1 MNILF
6 VSLGCDKN
14 LVDTEVM
21 LGLLA
26 SRGHQMVDSE
36 EIADVIVI
44 NTCCFIHD
52 AKEES
57 IQTILEMAE
66 YKKAGSCK
74 ALIVTGCLAQRYKQE
89 IIDEI
94 EEVDAVLGTTSYDKI
109 VEAIDEA
116 LAGHTSVEMTDID
129 ALPLVESK
137 RLVTTGGHFAYL
149 KIAEGCDKHCTY
161 CIIPKIR
168 GNFRSVPIER
178 LLKEAEDL
186 VAQGVKEIILVAQET
201 TLYGKDLY
209 GEKSLHKLL
218 RELCKISG
226 LRWIR
231 ILYCYPEEITDEL
244 IQVIKEEDK
253 ICNYLDL
260 PIQHA
265 SDGILKRMG
274 RRTSKEQLVEIIGKL
289 RKEIPDIAIRTT
301 LITGFPGETQEQHE
315 ELMEFVDEMEF
326 DRLGVF
332 TYSPE
337 EDTPAAVM
345 PDQIP
350 EDVKEDR
357 QAELMELQQEIAFDL
372 AEEMIG
378 REVLVMIEGKVADE
392 NAYVGR
398 TYKDAPNVDGLIFVE
413 SEEELMSGDFAR
425 VRITG
430 ALEYD
435 LMGDYIMNLPNKL
448 TVLRVLMILFFVV
461 FMITPLAEGNGKY
474 IALALFCIASL
485 TDMLDGKIAR
495 KHNLVTNFGKF
506 MDPLADK
513 LLVCSAMICLIETG
527 KLQAWIV
534 LIIIARE
541 FIISGFRLVASDNG
555 IVIAAS
561 YWGKF
566 KTVSHMAMII
576 LLILDIQNPIMQ
588 TITTVVVWIGLIL
601 TVVSLVDY
609 IVKNKQVLTQGG
621 M

>member
-1 MNILF
+1 M
-6 VSLGCDKN
+6 
-14 LVDTEVM
+14 
-21 LGLLA
+21 
-26 SRGHQMVDSE
+26 
-36 EIADVIVI
+36 
-44 NTCCFIHD
+44 
-52 AKEES
+52 
-57 IQTILEMAE
+57 
-66 YKKAGSCK
+66 YKR
-74 ALIVTGCLAQRYKQE
+74 Q
-89 IIDEI
+89 
-94 EEVDAVLGTTSYDKI
+94 
-109 VEAIDEA
+109 
-116 LAGHTSVEMTDID
+116 
-129 ALPLVESK
+129 
-137 RLVTTGGHFAYL
+137 
-149 KIAEGCDKHCTY
+149 
-161 CIIPKIR
+161 
-168 GNFRSVPIER
+168 
-178 LLKEAEDL
+178 
-186 VAQGVKEIILVAQET
+186 
-201 TLYGKDLY
+201 DLY

-435 LMGDYIMNLPNKL
+435 LMG
-448 TVLRVLMILFFVV
+448 
-461 FMITPLAEGNGKY
+461 E
-474 IALALFCIASL
+474 
-485 TDMLDGKIAR
+485 
-495 KHNLVTNFGKF
+495 
-506 MDPLADK
+506 
-513 LLVCSAMICLIETG
+513 
-527 KLQAWIV
+527 
-534 LIIIARE
+534 II
-541 FIISGFRLVASDNG
+541 
-555 IVIAAS
+555 
-561 YWGKF
+561 
-566 KTVSHMAMII
+566 
-576 LLILDIQNPIMQ
+576 
-588 TITTVVVWIGLIL
+588 
-601 TVVSLVDY
+601 
-609 IVKNKQVLTQGG
+609 
-621 M
+621 

>member
-1 MNILF
+1 MPGRVSAFRIVRSKRMNVLF

-26 SRGHQMVDSE
+26 EKGYQMVDTE
-36 EIADVIVI
+36 EAADIIVI
-44 NTCCFIHD
+44 NTCCFIND

-66 YKKAGSCK
+66 YKKTGQIK
-74 ALIVTGCLAQRYKQE
+74 ALIVAGCLAERYRQE

-109 VEAIDEA
+109 VEAITESLEGKKA
-116 LAGHTSVEMTDID
+116 VRMEDIQR
-129 ALPLVESK
+129 LPEVKSK
-137 RLVTTGGHFAYL
+137 RVVTTGGHFAYL

-168 GNFRSVPIER
+168 GNFRSVPMER
-178 LLKEAEDL
+178 LIKEAEEL
-186 VAQGVKEIILVAQET
+186 VQQGVKELILVAQET
-201 TLYGKDLY
+201 TLYGKDIY
-209 GEKSLHKLL
+209 GEKSLPRLL

-265 SDGILKRMG
+265 SDAVLRRMG
-274 RRTSKEQLVEIIGKL
+274 RRTSKEQLIQTIEKL

-301 LITGFPGETQEQHE
+301 LITGFPGETKEDHE
-315 ELMEFVDEMEF
+315 EVLEFVDEMEF

-337 EDTPAAVM
+337 EDTPASIM
-345 PDQIP
+345 QGQI
-350 EDVKEDR
+350 EEEIKEER
-357 QAELMELQQEIAFDL
+357 QADIMELQQEIAFDL
-372 AEEMIG
+372 AEDMIG
-378 REVLVMIEGKVADE
+378 RELVVMIEGKVADE

-413 SEEELMSGDFAR
+413 SDEELMSGDFAKVR
-425 VRITG
+425 VTG

-435 LMGDYIMNLPNKL
+435 LIG
-448 TVLRVLMILFFVV
+448 
-461 FMITPLAEGNGKY
+461 E
-474 IALALFCIASL
+474 
-485 TDMLDGKIAR
+485 
-495 KHNLVTNFGKF
+495 
-506 MDPLADK
+506 
-513 LLVCSAMICLIETG
+513 
-527 KLQAWIV
+527 
-534 LIIIARE
+534 II
-541 FIISGFRLVASDNG
+541 
-555 IVIAAS
+555 
-561 YWGKF
+561 
-566 KTVSHMAMII
+566 
-576 LLILDIQNPIMQ
+576 
-588 TITTVVVWIGLIL
+588 
-601 TVVSLVDY
+601 
-609 IVKNKQVLTQGG
+609 
-621 M
+621 